1 MGQGLWFL
9 SFLRLG
15 RSLFRAEGIRQIE
28 TPQGV
33 DLQYVFQKGDFRDTT
48 RYPGPSAIHI
58 LFTFL
63 SCLMDFVAGSV
74 L

>member
-1 MGQGLWFL
+1 MGQGLQFL
-9 SFLRLG
+9 PFLRLG
-15 RSLFRAEGIRQIE
+15 RSLFHTEGIRQIE

-33 DLQYVFQKGDFRDTT
+33 DLQYVFQKSDFRDTT

-58 LFTFL
+58 LFIFL
-63 SCLMDFVAGSV
+63 SHLMYFVAGSV